1 MAIAAVH
8 PSMYASMG
16 IIALILWRLYAR
28 IRRVIGRQTFS
39 ARRTWMML
47 VVFPALM
54 VLLLVLSLAHPPNAI
69 YLCAGAAG
77 GGLLGMLGL
86 RLTRFEVTEAGHFYT
101 PNAHLGIL
109 LTLLFVGRIAYRFVH
124 LQFFGD
130 AAVGPPTTLVR
141 SPLTLLIFATMA
153 GYYVAYAVGLLRW
166 AATSTGAGGATST
179 RSPDASSAASSSN
192 HQPESVQDHD
202 KRRTSDP

>member
-28 IRRVIGRQTFS
+28 IRRVIGRQTFNV
-39 ARRTWMML
+39 RRAWMTL
-47 VVFPALM
+47 VVFPA
-54 VLLLVLSLAHPPNAI
+54 VTILLLVLSLAHPPNAI
-69 YLCAGAAG
+69 FLCAGAAG
-77 GGLLGMLGL
+77 GALLGMVGL
-86 RLTRFEVTEAGHFYT
+86 RLTRFEATEAGHFYT

-124 LQFFGD
+124 LQLIGD
-130 AAVGPPTTLVR
+130 AAAGPPTTLVR

-179 RSPDASSAASSSN
+179 QTSDSVSPASSLN
-192 HQPESVQDHD
+192 HPSESAQHRD
-202 KRRTSDP
+202 KRRTSGR